1 METTASLQLTPLQ
14 VTALLP
20 KRLDAFA
27 RTSEGRQTD
36 RRQCVCY
43 CEGGKSCSEP
53 VRLWVPRKS
62 TEHCLLSPWY
72 AS

>member
-27 RTSEGRQTD
+27 RTSKGGRQID
-36 RRQCVCY
+36 GSVCATVR
-43 CEGGKSCSEP
+43 EGNP
-53 VRLWVPRKS
+53 VLN
-62 TEHCLLSPWY
+62 L
-72 AS
+72 